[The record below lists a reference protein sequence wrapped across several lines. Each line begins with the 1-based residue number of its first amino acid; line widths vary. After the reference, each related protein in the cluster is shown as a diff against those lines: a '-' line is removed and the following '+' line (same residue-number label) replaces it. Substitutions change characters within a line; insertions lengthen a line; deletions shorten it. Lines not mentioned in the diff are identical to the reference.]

1 MNNQLLYAAAFPLT
15 MTYQMQPLFRPTF
28 DAFSSWGKCHYKS
41 QITFEESY
49 NDAFGFDPIPTE
61 RVVLDQY
68 HNTAGVL
75 SVRAYQPPTE
85 FSLAFL
91 EQQSYCDAQVP
102 VVQNSGSHTLD
113 TFSVSDGS
121 SVLMHHGIVT
131 MSRTKLARNRFL
143 EAFDR
148 TAGTTDDPATKK
160 SRRKAQPMSLSTSSN
175 RKIAP
180 SKARLKCGRKARDS
194 ASHLSVASQHD
205 KRKALSLE
213 KNRIAAAKCRI
224 NRKEKVEQMQQDSHE
239 KVKKN
244 MQLRRLIESMEDEIH
259 TLIVYLSGHAQSSE
273 CKKADQ
279 LKLALQMVQEADMS
293 KRFPGLGSGTTSKHN
308 PKLSMSDR
316 SAGSGSRRDSDMTA
330 DRSSATETP
339 PMAYNLFA
347 DLVVDSPT
355 SG

>member
-1 MNNQLLYAAAFPLT
+1 
-15 MTYQMQPLFRPTF
+15 
-28 DAFSSWGKCHYKS
+28 
-41 QITFEESY
+41 
-49 NDAFGFDPIPTE
+49 
-61 RVVLDQY
+61 
-68 HNTAGVL
+68 
-75 SVRAYQPPTE
+75 
-85 FSLAFL
+85 
-91 EQQSYCDAQVP
+91 
-102 VVQNSGSHTLD
+102 
-113 TFSVSDGS
+113 
-121 SVLMHHGIVT
+121 VT

-180 SKARLKCGRKARDS
+180 SKARLKGGRKARDS
-194 ASHLSVASQHD
+194 ASHLSVD
-205 KRKALSLE
+205 
-213 KNRIAAAKCRI
+213 
-224 NRKEKVEQMQQDSHE
+224 E